1 MILNRSK
8 VIMFRGTGRR
18 HGEKTMPFIEKFLGK
33 SVEIPK
39 DYRYAIA
46 QNLWMK
52 SENEII
58 LLGLTEPFLVMA
70 GGFKD
75 VDSIVDDGEIVDEGT
90 AVLFAITGKI
100 LYIDTPIKGQIL
112 FNPEIKQNPNLV
124 MEDTYGKGWLFSIK
138 PGKTESEVL
147 HQFATADE
155 YTESLKGSEGLK
167 NPEGIKGGVSGIC
180 KAVYTGIGGQKI

>member
-1 MILNRSK
+1 MS
-8 VIMFRGTGRR
+8 
-18 HGEKTMPFIEKFLGK
+18 FIEKFLGK
-33 SVEIPK
+33 SVEIPD
-39 DYRYAIA
+39 DYRYAIK

-52 SENEII
+52 SENQII

-75 VDSIVDDGEIVDEGT
+75 VDSIVDDGEIVDEGK
-90 AVLFAITGKI
+90 AVLFSITGKI

-112 FNPEIKQNPNLV
+112 FNPEVKQNSNLV

-138 PGKTESEVL
+138 PETTAPEVL

-155 YTESLKGSEGLK
+155 YAESLKGSEGLK

-180 KAVYTGIGGQKI
+180 KAVYTGIGGQKF

>member
-1 MILNRSK
+1 
-8 VIMFRGTGRR
+8 
-18 HGEKTMPFIEKFLGK
+18 MPFIERFLGK
-33 SVEIPK
+33 HVEIPE
-39 DYRYAIA
+39 DCRYAIT
-46 QNLWMK
+46 QNLWLK
-52 SENEII
+52 SEDQII

-75 VDSIVDDGEIVDEGT
+75 GDSIVDDGKLVDEGT

-112 FNPEIKQNPNLV
+112 FNPEVKQHSNLV

-138 PGKTESEVL
+138 PETTASEVL

-155 YTESLKGSEGLK
+155 YAESLKGSEGLK

>member
-1 MILNRSK
+1 MILNKSQ
-8 VIMFRGTGRR
+8 IIFRGTGRR
-18 HGEKTMPFIEKFLGK
+18 LGEKTMPFIEKFLGK
-33 SVEIPK
+33 SVEIPE
-39 DYRYAIA
+39 DYRYAIT

-52 SENEII
+52 SEDQII

-75 VDSIVDDGEIVDEGT
+75 VDSIVDDGEIVDEGK

-112 FNPEIKQNPNLV
+112 FNPEVKQHSNLV

-138 PGKTESEVL
+138 PGKTASEVL
-147 HQFATADE
+147 HHFATADE
-155 YTESLKGSEGLK
+155 YAESLKGSEGLK

-180 KAVYTGIGGQKI
+180 KAVYTGIGGQKF